1 MRRTR
6 TARHGGESGQRCGR
20 GASCLPVETAAVV
33 RVASGPRSSLHQRR
47 GAGTQ
52 GGQRG
57 SEPRG
62 EALPG
67 GEGAWPWR
75 DGVPSS
81 GLWCRQGGSARS
93 GTTTGGRSWC
103 ASTGCGGCARRATSA
118 GSCTSTTP
126 PGCPRATSTP
136 SSVSAPP
143 GLPPFYPEGG
153 RGRDPSPTPTPKGG
167 LASPRGQTGP
177 APALMPGPLQ
187 RPGESGAGPGP
198 APDPR
203 TRSQPSSGT
212 HCLPPRVRL
221 ESKAEL
227 FLSPVLANH
236 TQTGRLERSPKRAT
250 SQSWGW
256 GRGGRGRRFRNSRHA
271 GASSAM
277 LAVLTKPPGP

>member
-1 MRRTR
+1 MG
-6 TARHGGESGQRCGR
+6 TAVCLSRQQLWSVWPLAPGLVSTSVEVQGHRAGSGGLSPGGR
-20 GASCLPVETAAVV
+20 PS
-33 RVASGPRSSLHQRR
+33 R
-47 GAGTQ
+47 GW
-52 GGQRG
+52 
-57 SEPRG
+57 
-62 EALPG
+62 
-67 GEGAWPWR
+67 GEGARPWR

-177 APALMPGPLQ
+177 APALMPALSNALEKVALDPVLPLV
-187 RPGESGAGPGP
+187 PAPGP
-198 APDPR
+198 SQAQAHTAYPR
-203 TRSQPSSGT
+203 G
-212 HCLPPRVRL
+212 
-221 ESKAEL
+221 
-227 FLSPVLANH
+227 
-236 TQTGRLERSPKRAT
+236 
-250 SQSWGW
+250 
-256 GRGGRGRRFRNSRHA
+256 
-271 GASSAM
+271 
-277 LAVLTKPPGP
+277 